1 MKTCLFTFFFV
12 IFFAEQTSA
21 QSFTLQDFAS
31 LYGLQGA
38 WGLSTKRGGLLHEVW
53 QIQNMQY
60 LQSKSFMVRD
70 KDTIPQESV
79 QLRYQDGRI
88 TYTSTVPNQ
97 NAGQPVTFTL
107 VSHAGGEYIFE
118 NKAHDFPQRIVYRVP
133 ADSTLDV
140 YIEGPSSGSVKKI
153 PYPFKRIAP
162 APLKPNMDY
171 LNRKV
176 RSLAEPSVFQK
187 EIDGAFPQRTLYH
200 DSLVT
205 VLGSNNPQLPT
216 HLLIVPNRRIPTL
229 NDATEADEALL
240 GHMLLTAT
248 KMAEQ
253 LGIAETGYRLAFNT
267 NEDAGQSAFH
277 LHLHVL
283 GGARTGAMVD
293 QSWRNIRRRLLD
305 TVQLSP
311 LEKRLLG
318 TWSAKGQAFG
328 MPADVTMKWE
338 PDMQNKF
345 LLLSYRMD
353 MRDTAGRVQTF
364 EGKAYYKA
372 STEAGKFTATWFDS
386 GGEVHPIEANYDGES
401 LTALWGTPTTKM
413 GKTVYRFVDDNT
425 IEITDFIQRKDG
437 EWRQFNRNTVRRM

>member
-1 MKTCLFTFFFV
+1 MKTCLVTLFSV
-12 IFFAEQTSA
+12 IFFAVQTGA
-21 QSFTLQDFAS
+21 QTFSLQDFAP

-38 WGLSTKRGGLLHEVW
+38 WGLSTKRGGMLHEVW
-53 QIQNMQY
+53 QIKNMQY
-60 LQSKSFMVRD
+60 LQSKSFIVRD

-97 NAGQPVTFTL
+97 NAGQAVTFTL
-107 VSHAGGEYIFE
+107 VSHTGGEYIFE

-162 APLKPNMDY
+162 APLKPNVEY

-240 GHMLLTAT
+240 GHMLLIAT

-293 QSWRNIRRRLLD
+293 QGWRNIRRRLLD
-305 TVQLSP
+305 SVQLSP

-318 TWSAKGQAFG
+318 TWSGKGKIEMTG
-328 MPADVTMKWE
+328 KSADVLLKCE
-338 PDMQNKF
+338 PDLQNHYFVLSLKKDLRDSANSAETHEEKTYFKSVGTVGRPEGVF
-345 LLLSYRMD
+345 LNSDGNM
-353 MRDTAGRVQTF
+353 GQ
-364 EGKAYYKA
+364 
-372 STEAGKFTATWFDS
+372 
-386 GGEVHPIEANYDGES
+386 IEAVYDGKS
-401 LTALWGTPTTKM
+401 LIVKQTGAHKII
-413 GKTVYRFVDDNT
+413 YRFLDDNT
-425 IEITDFIQRKDG
+425 IEISDSFKEKGNKWKEHSRL
-437 EWRQFNRNTVRRM
+437 TVRKM